1 LNENDYWVAPETCEY
16 IHYEDLRPGGPTRPI
31 DHTSC
36 RLRDN
41 EPTYV
46 ALLEAVS
53 DLRLTKWDEYE
64 DEPRLA
70 ELEAR
75 MFRLQTKLM
84 RVYTELGWVM
94 RRE

>member
-1 LNENDYWVAPETCEY
+1 MSDYYVENVECNY
-16 IHYEDLRPGGPTRPI
+16 IHYGEMRIGGLSAPI

-36 RLRDN
+36 WLRDN